1 MRPRFAPAPEFGV
14 GGWNCVWFQVLKTS
28 PRSSSLTSSRGTTN
42 DFCAPISQVLTPG
55 PLSTV
60 GPLNAK
66 ETHCWNQKAFCIKP
80 EKPVLSNVAGELA
93 VASVANTV
101 GKRVEEGAAS
111 LIWSA

>member
-28 PRSSSLTSSRGTTN
+28 PRSSSLTSSRDTTN

-60 GPLNAK
+60 GPLTPKKPTAGTRK
-66 ETHCWNQKAFCIKP
+66 HSVSNQRNPFFRMLP
-80 EKPVLSNVAGELA
+80 ESWLLRPSQTRLGRELRRVLPV
-93 VASVANTV
+93 
-101 GKRVEEGAAS
+101 
-111 LIWSA
+111 